1 MEKKM
6 KVIAIGVNSAFATGP
21 YEEAIPIKQAQELIL
36 KIGHSPEFQNAS
48 EEVIIAEINKLSQR
62 FYTPKWQSN
71 FLIEFDMPGKKG
83 KKPYRLL
90 VDAGGDVRHALRGLG
105 LTSADIDGVYISHPH
120 NDHIGGIEY
129 LALTTFF
136 NPFYTTAKKEWLNN
150 QFIADKLFLEHEWW
164 QVPPSNTK
172 LDLFIHRKVLSPLKR
187 AVGPGLDTLQ
197 GVPDVTL
204 ETYFDIH
211 VLGKQENGQ
220 TKSHLF
226 QDGEGEWRLTP
237 IFAMHV
243 ISSSEEMPSYGI
255 SLQHSS
261 GYNVLMP
268 TDIQSMM
275 PAQLESHYKRANRI
289 YMDCETSPFPSG
301 VHPHVTDLIQNMDIK
316 TQKKCLLYHYD
327 GYPEVPENTF
337 CGVLK
342 TGDSHTY
349 PDEEFLAQEKSHK
362 KGNKT

>member
-1 MEKKM
+1 M
-6 KVIAIGVNSAFATGP
+6 KVTAIGVNSAFATGT
-21 YEEAIPIKQAQELIL
+21 YEEIISVKQARELIL
-36 KIGHSPEFQNAS
+36 KLANSPEFENAS
-48 EEVIIAEINKLSQR
+48 EDVIATEISKLSQHH
-62 FYTPKWQSN
+62 YTPKWQSN
-71 FLIEFDMPGKKG
+71 FLLEFDMPSKRGKR
-83 KKPYRLL
+83 PYRLL
-90 VDAGGDVRHALRGLG
+90 LDAGGDVRHALKGIN
-105 LTSADIDGVYISHPH
+105 LTSSDIDGVYISHPH

-136 NPFYTTAKKEWLNN
+136 NPFYTPAKKEWLQN

-164 QVPPSNTK
+164 PAPPGNTK
-172 LDLFIHRKVLSPLKR
+172 PDLFVHRKVLGPLKR

-197 GVPDVTL
+197 GVPNVSL

-220 TKSHLF
+220 TKSQLF
-226 QDGEGEWRLTP
+226 QDGDGQWTVTP
-237 IFAMHV
+237 LFAMHV

-275 PAQLESHYKRANRI
+275 PPQLESHYRRANRI

-301 VHPHVTDLIQNMDIK
+301 VHPHITDLINNLDQEI
-316 TQKKCLLYHYD
+316 QQKCLLYHYD
-327 GYPEVPENTF
+327 GFPEVPEGLFYGILRN
-337 CGVLK
+337 
-342 TGDSHTY
+342 GDSHTY
-349 PDEEFLAQEKSHK
+349 PD
-362 KGNKT
+362 